1 MRRFGVEGG
10 VREELSP
17 CTASPSK
24 AKVRAQDANRRNARM
39 RCLQRIHATHHEV
52 RRLGPLHA
60 HVHRSLLRLK
70 CVLCQSTTHPRF
82 RLRTAS
88 ARSTPRDKHRSVDGA
103 GLRVHV
109 ERRIDSF
116 ELTMVATTTRG
127 AVNASPCAQSAKPSP
142 LPPPLSRLSHPPLTE
157 GVSRARTA
165 ATRKECVLG
174 ACARKRE
181 RRVNSNVKAFGCC
194 PSAR

>member
-1 MRRFGVEGG
+1 MSAFICHSSSIANTSVPVKPSGALTPDTTPLRMARPLGCGG
-10 VREELSP
+10 
-17 CTASPSK
+17 
-24 AKVRAQDANRRNARM
+24 
-39 RCLQRIHATHHEV
+39 LQAPH
-52 RRLGPLHA
+52 
-60 HVHRSLLRLK
+60 LLRLK

-88 ARSTPRDKHRSVDGA
+88 ARSTPRGKHRSVDGA